1 MSGPVGGMGG
11 GMGGA
16 GQAPEGALSDAEV
29 ARLEEAL
36 EGAALLGAELE
47 PTYRVLALT
56 LETQPG
62 RTPWERAEDRR
73 IQLLASPV
81 STMLVALTR
90 EDEAGAR
97 ELLTFE
103 QEQLVDIVA
112 ALDAPA
118 LTGQL
123 FGRGEPR
130 PGEWAPRFSLQG
142 RSSAPNGTLRTIR
155 IEAGSGD
162 LRFGLF
168 ARFDDVEV
176 RDPEGSN
183 LRLPS

>member
-1 MSGPVGGMGG
+1 MSGMSGAVGGIGG
-11 GMGGA
+11 GGDG
-16 GQAPEGALSDAEV
+16 PEGALSDAEV
-29 ARLEEAL
+29 ARLEAVV
-36 EGAALLGAELE
+36 EGAVLLGAELE

-56 LETQPG
+56 VEPPPG
-62 RTPWERAEDRR
+62 RTPWERPDDRR
-73 IQLLASPV
+73 VQLLASPV

-90 EDEAGAR
+90 EAPDGTR

-112 ALDAPA
+112 ALDAPV
-118 LTGQL
+118 LSGRL
-123 FGRGEPR
+123 FGQGEPR

-155 IEAGSGD
+155 IEVGAAD

-168 ARFDDVEV
+168 ARFDDLEV
-176 RDPEGSN
+176 RDPDGTT

>member
-1 MSGPVGGMGG
+1 MSGMSGPVGGFP
-11 GMGGA
+11 GMGET
-16 GQAPEGALSDAEV
+16 PEGALSDAEV
-29 ARLEEAL
+29 ARLAEAL
-36 EGAALLGAELE
+36 EGATLLGAELE

-56 LETQPG
+56 LETEPG
-62 RTPWERAEDRR
+62 RTPWERPDDRR
-73 IQLLASPV
+73 VQLLASPV

-90 EDEAGAR
+90 EDQHGAR

-112 ALDAPA
+112 ALDAPQ

-123 FGRGEPR
+123 FGHGEPR

-142 RSSAPNGTLRTIR
+142 RSSAPNGTARTIR
-155 IEAGSGD
+155 IEVESGD

-176 RDPEGSN
+176 RDPEGVT

>member
-1 MSGPVGGMGG
+1 MSGSVGGIGG
-11 GMGGA
+11 SSD
-16 GQAPEGALSDAEV
+16 APEGALSDDEV
-29 ARLEEAL
+29 ARLEDAL
-36 EGAALLGAELE
+36 AGAALLGAELE

-62 RTPWERAEDRR
+62 RTPWERADDRR

-90 EDEAGAR
+90 EDEHGAR

-112 ALDAPA
+112 ALDAPR

-142 RSSAPNGTLRTIR
+142 RSSAPNGTLRTLR
-155 IEAGSGD
+155 IELASAD

-168 ARFDDVEV
+168 ARFDDVEL
-176 RDPEGSN
+176 RDPDGAS

>member
-1 MSGPVGGMGG
+1 MVSGMSGPVGRAGG
-11 GMGGA
+11 VGDV
-16 GQAPEGALSDAEV
+16 PEGALSDAEV
-29 ARLEEAL
+29 ARLEDAL
-36 EGAALLGAELE
+36 AGAALLGAELE

-56 LETQPG
+56 LETRPG
-62 RTPWERAEDRR
+62 QTPWERADDRR

-90 EDEAGAR
+90 EDTDGTR

-112 ALDAPA
+112 ALDGPT
-118 LTGQL
+118 LGGQL

-142 RSSAPNGTLRTIR
+142 RSSAPNGTARTIR
-155 IEAGSGD
+155 IEVAAAD

-176 RDPEGSN
+176 RDPDGTN

>member
-1 MSGPVGGMGG
+1 MSGPVGGMS
-11 GMGGA
+11 GA

-36 EGAALLGAELE
+36 AGAALLGAELE

-62 RTPWERAEDRR
+62 RTPWERADDRR

-103 QEQLVDIVA
+103 QEQLVDVVA
-112 ALDAPA
+112 ALDAPQ

-142 RSSAPNGTLRTIR
+142 RSSAPNGTSRTIR
-155 IEAGSGD
+155 IEVETGD

-168 ARFDDVEV
+168 ARFDDVDV
-176 RDPEGSN
+176 RDPDGAS
-183 LRLPS
+183 LRLPA

>member
-1 MSGPVGGMGG
+1 MSGISGPGAGPLGMGET
-11 GMGGA
+11 
-16 GQAPEGALSDAEV
+16 PEGALTDEEV
-29 ARLEEAL
+29 ARLEQAL

-56 LETQPG
+56 LETEPD
-62 RTPWERAEDRR
+62 RTPWERPDDRR
-73 IQLLASPV
+73 VQLLASPV

-90 EDEAGAR
+90 EDADGTK

-103 QEQLVDIVA
+103 QEQLVDVVA
-112 ALDAPA
+112 ALDAPR

-123 FGRGEPR
+123 FGHGEPR

-142 RSSAPNGTLRTIR
+142 RSSAPNGTSRTLR
-155 IEAGSGD
+155 IEVAAGD

-176 RDPEGSN
+176 RDPEGAT